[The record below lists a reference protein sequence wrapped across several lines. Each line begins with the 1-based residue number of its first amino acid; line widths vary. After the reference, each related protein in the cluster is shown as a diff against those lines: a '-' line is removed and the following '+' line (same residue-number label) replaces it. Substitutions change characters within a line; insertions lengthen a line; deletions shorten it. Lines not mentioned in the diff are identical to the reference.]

1 MLIISELCRSTFFTE
16 VNHWSGC
23 TVSRSVLQLAT
34 RASCSKHV
42 LAQKSF
48 QLDQKKLR
56 MSIEALIAGL
66 LLFEF
71 PRKFHLPAEQSR
83 TEFRNPIAN
92 PLATGYRTL
101 LSLHTAG
108 PE

>member
-1 MLIISELCRSTFFTE
+1 
-16 VNHWSGC
+16 
-23 TVSRSVLQLAT
+23 
-34 RASCSKHV
+34 
-42 LAQKSF
+42 
-48 QLDQKKLR
+48 

-92 PLATGYRTL
+92 PLAAGYQTL

-108 PE
+108 LEQINKANYYQFKLTGL